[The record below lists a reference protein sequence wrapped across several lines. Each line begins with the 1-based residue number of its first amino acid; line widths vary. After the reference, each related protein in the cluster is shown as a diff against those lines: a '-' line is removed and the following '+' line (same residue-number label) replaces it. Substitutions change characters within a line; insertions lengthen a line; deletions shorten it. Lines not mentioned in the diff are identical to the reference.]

1 MTTKA
6 GTFGGRFGAMLA
18 LCSAGGWLTVAPVA
32 AQSMLRSRIAGGP
45 VQLLPSDAAI
55 IETETTRKD
64 LPCNV
69 TPIKPVLGFDLRF
82 HAGYGVTLPLK
93 ELAGNG
99 DTLTMVFKVTSE
111 QSKDSPSFFSQKFNV
126 PPVEEDSKGETY
138 LEGTFDVGEGAYHVD
153 WMMRDRLER
162 VCSADWDITASLTSQ
177 DQNIK
182 PVISSSE
189 IEAAER
195 DFFRPDPP
203 VSRNTSE
210 SFKVKLLVNFAPQN
224 SASASMPPVDTSAI
238 VSILRSIHRDPHIAR
253 FSVVAF
259 NMTDQKVVYRAD
271 DAENIDFPALG
282 KAVTR
287 VKLGTVDYKKLTDP
301 HSEIEFLTSLVEGE
315 LGNASTDAVIFA
327 GPKVMLDQNIAAE
340 VLKDLSS
347 ITFPVFYMNYNLR
360 PQQNPWRDSISTLV
374 RKLKGVEYTITRP
387 RDLANAWADIVN
399 RITKVKLQAGFVPS
413 PQ

>member
-1 MTTKA
+1 MTTTNRRIGSRFAALVAA
-6 GTFGGRFGAMLA
+6 GSVSVLLM
-18 LCSAGGWLTVAPVA
+18 VAPA
-32 AQSMLRSRIAGGP
+32 AGQNLLRSRITGGP

-55 IETETTRKD
+55 IETETARKD
-64 LPCNV
+64 LPCTV

-99 DTLTMVFKVTSE
+99 DNLTMIFKVTSE
-111 QSKDSPSFFSQKFNV
+111 QSKDSPSFFSQKFIV
-126 PPVEEDSKGETY
+126 PPVEEDSKGDTY

-153 WMMRDRLER
+153 WMMRDRMER
-162 VCSADWDITASLTSQ
+162 VCSSDWDITASLAAQ
-177 DQNIK
+177 DQNIR

-203 VSRNTSE
+203 VSRTASD
-210 SFKVKLLVNFAPQN
+210 SFRVKLLVNFAPQN
-224 SASASMPPVDTSAI
+224 SASSAMPPVDTSAI
-238 VSILRSIHRDPHIAR
+238 VSILRSIHRDPHIGR
-253 FSVVAF
+253 FSLVAF

-271 DAENIDFPALG
+271 NAENIDFPALG

-287 VKLGTVDYKKLTDP
+287 VKLGTIDYKKLTDP
-301 HSEIEFLTSLVEGE
+301 HSEVDFLTRLVEDE

-327 GPKVMLDQNIAAE
+327 GPKVMLDQNVAAE

-360 PQQNPWRDSISTLV
+360 PQQNPWRDSIGTV
-374 RKLKGVEYTITRP
+374 VKKLRGVEYTITRP
-387 RDLANAWADIVN
+387 RDLANAWTDIVS
-399 RITKVKLQAGFVPS
+399 RIIRLKPLAAS
-413 PQ
+413 PTSPK

>member
-6 GTFGGRFGAMLA
+6 ERIGGRFGALLAAGSGLA
-18 LCSAGGWLTVAPVA
+18 LLMATPAA
-32 AQSMLRSRIAGGP
+32 AQNMLRSRIAGGP

-93 ELAGNG
+93 ELAGSG

-138 LEGTFDVGEGAYHVD
+138 LEGTFDVGEGVYHVD
-153 WMMRDRLER
+153 WMMRDRMER
-162 VCSADWDITASLTSQ
+162 ICSADWDITASLTSQ

-182 PVISSSE
+182 PVIPSSE

-203 VSRNTSE
+203 ISRNPSD
-210 SFKVKLLVNFAPQN
+210 SFRVKLLVNFAPQN
-224 SASASMPPVDTSAI
+224 SASAAMPPVDTSAI
-238 VSILRSIHRDPHIAR
+238 VSILRSIHRDPHIAK

-259 NMTDQKVVYRAD
+259 NMTDQKVVYRSD
-271 DAENIDFPALG
+271 EAESIDFPALG
-282 KAVTR
+282 KAVTK

-301 HSEIEFLTSLVEGE
+301 HSEVDFLTSLVEE
-315 LGNASTDAVIFA
+315 EVGNASTDVLIFA
-327 GPKVMLDQNIAAE
+327 GPKVMLDQNVAAE
-340 VLKDLSS
+340 VLRDLSN

-360 PQQNPWRDSISTLV
+360 PQQNPWRDSIGTV
-374 RKLKGVEYTITRP
+374 VKKLKGMEYTITRP
-387 RDLANAWADIVN
+387 RDLANAWTDIVN
-399 RITKVKLQAGFVPS
+399 RLTKVKPLTASVPS
-413 PQ
+413 PK

>member
-6 GTFGGRFGAMLA
+6 ERIGGRFGALLA
-18 LCSAGGWLTVAPVA
+18 AGSALGLLMVAPAA
-32 AQSMLRSRIAGGP
+32 AQNMLRSRIAGGP

-55 IETETTRKD
+55 IETEITRKD

-93 ELAGNG
+93 ELAGSG

-111 QSKDSPSFFSQKFNV
+111 HSKESPSFFSQKFNV

-138 LEGTFDVGEGAYHVD
+138 LEGTFDVGEGVYHVD
-153 WMMRDRLER
+153 WMMRDRMER

-182 PVISSSE
+182 PVIPSSE

-203 VSRNTSE
+203 VSRSPLDG
-210 SFKVKLLVNFAPQN
+210 FRVKLLVNFAPQN

-238 VSILRSIHRDPHIAR
+238 VSILRSIHRDPHIAK
-253 FSVVAF
+253 FSLVAF
-259 NMTDQKVVYRAD
+259 NMTDQKVVYRSD
-271 DAENIDFPALG
+271 EAENIDFPALG
-282 KAVTR
+282 KAVTK

-301 HSEIEFLTSLVEGE
+301 HSEVDFLSSLVEE
-315 LGNASTDAVIFA
+315 EVGNASTDVLIFA
-327 GPKVMLDQNIAAE
+327 GPKVMLDQNVAAE
-340 VLKDLSS
+340 VLRDLSN

-360 PQQNPWRDSISTLV
+360 PQQNPWRDSIGTV
-374 RKLKGVEYTITRP
+374 VKKLKGVEYTITRP
-387 RDLANAWADIVN
+387 RDLANAWTDIVS
-399 RITKVKLQAGFVPS
+399 RMMKMKPLAAAVPS
-413 PQ
+413 PK